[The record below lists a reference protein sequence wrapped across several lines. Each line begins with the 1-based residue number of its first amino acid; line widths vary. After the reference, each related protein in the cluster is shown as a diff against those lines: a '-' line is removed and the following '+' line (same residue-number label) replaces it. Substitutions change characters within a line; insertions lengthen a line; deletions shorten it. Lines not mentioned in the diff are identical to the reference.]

1 MQSCNFNMIVLVY
14 FVCSFVSFF
23 TPCPSQT
30 LAMALQ
36 LAGEFP
42 ARSLLN
48 HHEATRRDAQEMCE
62 VADPMHRSYG
72 KTTVFLIGHPQR
84 KLIEVDSHVTISEL
98 KGILHCDGEPVLSTF
113 SKPLRDGDLVG
124 NLFPGRQ
131 GHILISS
138 RGKGGAPGLGKK
150 RAPWESTSTI
160 GGLTL
165 AHPDEL
171 TALTLGEVKCI
182 PSSQINERSCGA
194 VFVTMQTLKHMQGF
208 RSANALLAITKGFV
222 RPQVES
228 LGFDEDRI
236 IQTTLTIYDPILQSK
251 ESRAVTL
258 TNLAMNPCDFFELTV
273 ADKIIEISET
283 SRHAILAE
291 IRKSDLDEHL
301 WNSYGTIDAFESYI
315 ENCLRQVSQLDKCV
329 QYRSSEKNGYLC
341 KRIQVPDDS
350 RDDLYKLSGRC
361 TSCPGSAASNFVP
374 SECMTVLRS
383 QALKFFGFH
392 LQSSPCPKKW
402 RRFLGVLDTLAC
414 SALKMEHLFG

>member
-1 MQSCNFNMIVLVY
+1 
-14 FVCSFVSFF
+14 
-23 TPCPSQT
+23 
-30 LAMALQ
+30 MALQ

-171 TALTLGEVKCI
+171 T
-182 PSSQINERSCGA
+182 NEMHP
-194 VFVTMQTLKHMQGF
+194 VFPNQ
-208 RSANALLAITKGFV
+208 
-222 RPQVES
+222 
-228 LGFDEDRI
+228 
-236 IQTTLTIYDPILQSK
+236 
-251 ESRAVTL
+251 
-258 TNLAMNPCDFFELTV
+258 
-273 ADKIIEISET
+273 
-283 SRHAILAE
+283 
-291 IRKSDLDEHL
+291 
-301 WNSYGTIDAFESYI
+301 
-315 ENCLRQVSQLDKCV
+315 
-329 QYRSSEKNGYLC
+329 
-341 KRIQVPDDS
+341 
-350 RDDLYKLSGRC
+350 
-361 TSCPGSAASNFVP
+361 
-374 SECMTVLRS
+374 
-383 QALKFFGFH
+383 
-392 LQSSPCPKKW
+392 
-402 RRFLGVLDTLAC
+402 
-414 SALKMEHLFG
+414 